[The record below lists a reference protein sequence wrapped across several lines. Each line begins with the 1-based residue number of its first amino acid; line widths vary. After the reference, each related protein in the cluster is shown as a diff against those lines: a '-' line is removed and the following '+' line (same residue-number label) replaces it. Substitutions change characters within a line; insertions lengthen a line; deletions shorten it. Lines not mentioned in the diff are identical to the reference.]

1 MKTLKRS
8 LGLGRSPNATLSDD
22 DDVPDARGLKQVK
35 VVRQPSRALVCAR
48 VCMRVW
54 SMCGRAC
61 VCARAWSMHTRECS
75 TLHTL
80 APACSHCV
88 H

>member
-1 MKTLKRS
+1 MAPRGSMKTLKRS

-54 SMCGRAC
+54 RYVWAC
-61 VCARAWSMHTRECS
+61 VRVRARVEHAH
-75 TLHTL
+75 
-80 APACSHCV
+80 A
-88 H
+88 